1 MKSEKEI
8 IGSNIKRLREHYGIS
23 LSMLSTMTGIPVRTL
38 KSYEDAKIKP
48 EKKTLEKISYALNFD
63 GKNIDLTKDTL
74 DPIKIVINTL
84 SSTLFQ
90 ALKNLTTL
98 ELIVIKEAIEKE
110 VNGRFRGVM
119 KTMLDE
125 VEKYD

>member
-48 EKKTLEKISYALNFD
+48 EEKTLEKISYALNFD

-74 DPIKIVINTL
+74 DPIKVVVNTL
-84 SSTLFQ
+84 SNTLFQ
-90 ALKNLTTL
+90 ALKDLTTL

-119 KTMLDE
+119 KIMLDE
-125 VEKYD
+125 VEKDD

>member
-1 MKSEKEI
+1 
-8 IGSNIKRLREHYGIS
+8 
-23 LSMLSTMTGIPVRTL
+23 MLSTMTGIPVRTL

-48 EKKTLEKISYALNFD
+48 EEKTLGKISYALNFD

-74 DPIKIVINTL
+74 DPTKIVINTI

-98 ELIVIKEAIEKE
+98 ELIVIKEAIEK
-110 VNGRFRGVM
+110 R
-119 KTMLDE
+119 
-125 VEKYD
+125 

>member
-48 EKKTLEKISYALNFD
+48 EEKTLEKISYALNFD

-74 DPIKIVINTL
+74 DPIKIVINTI

-119 KTMLDE
+119 KSMLDE

>member
-38 KSYEDAKIKP
+38 KSYEDAEIKP
-48 EKKTLEKISYALNFD
+48 EDKTLEKLSYAFNFD

-119 KTMLDE
+119 KSTLDA

>member
-1 MKSEKEI
+1 VKSEKEI

-48 EKKTLEKISYALNFD
+48 EEKTLEKISYALNFD

-74 DPIKIVINTL
+74 DPIKVVVNTL
-84 SSTLFQ
+84 SNTLFQ

-119 KTMLDE
+119 KTMLDA

>member
-48 EKKTLEKISYALNFD
+48 EEKTLEKISYALNFD

-74 DPIKIVINTL
+74 DPIKIVINTI

-119 KTMLDE
+119 KSMLDA

>member
-48 EKKTLEKISYALNFD
+48 EEKTLEKISYALNFD

-74 DPIKIVINTL
+74 DPIKVVVNTL

-90 ALKNLTTL
+90 ALKDLTTL

-119 KTMLDE
+119 KIMLDE